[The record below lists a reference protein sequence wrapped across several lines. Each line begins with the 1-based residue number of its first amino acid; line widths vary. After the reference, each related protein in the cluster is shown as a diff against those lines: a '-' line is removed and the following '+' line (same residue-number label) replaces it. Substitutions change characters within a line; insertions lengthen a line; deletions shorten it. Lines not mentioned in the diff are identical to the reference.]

1 MLLFKMSNFVVEFNK
16 QITDIQKLILSYFD
30 DYVFRV
36 IVNTESDEDF
46 ENFVINY
53 SSWVLDMLLHM
64 PSHTPSYMPSYMVPY
79 KQKHSKNIF
88 KYAALSGDIKLLKYL
103 LSNNFFKDEETFSAA
118 AKNGNLDNM
127 KW

>member
-1 MLLFKMSNFVVEFNK
+1 MYFLFSMSNFVIEFDK
-16 QITDIQKLILSYFD
+16 QTRDIQKLILSYFD

-36 IVNTESDEDF
+36 IINTESDEDF
-46 ENFVINY
+46 KNFVINY
-53 SSWVLDMLLHM
+53 SSWVLDMLQ
-64 PSHTPSYMPSYMVPY
+64 YMSLY
-79 KQKHSKNIF
+79 KQKHNKNIF
-88 KYAALSGDIKLLKYL
+88 KYAALSGNIKLLKYL